1 MNFHAHKS
9 YFNILKLFAV
19 VGSISLLSL
28 SFFFLNHVPAY
39 ETSRPKV
46 NTTQEPNYH
55 YQEPS
60 TRMQQSCVTSMKD
73 LEQRTNSAGM
83 TFVLPPYK
91 AGGSSLYMFQQRC
104 NFKPSKRM
112 KMDKVLRDR
121 EMLKDFFEL
130 NEEVPKFLMTHV
142 DSTDVLTDLIYHAS
156 PDSLIIFLYRNERD
170 RLVSAVKHIL
180 EHRACGSWGIFQ
192 EHYEALVAEKDV
204 TKCLV
209 REEALVEFIRS
220 NRPYEIGGSVRNILS
235 CELFDLI
242 RENDPNILFMEYS
255 KQDELQRILAKGNC
269 PELIPQIPMHTNT
282 SGGPLDVF
290 IVRADGKQVP
300 IKEWLKGKAH
310 LLELLTTPQS
320 DQAGCGLERK
330 QIEEAISF
338 CPEST
343 VSSSLFLRS

>member
-1 MNFHAHKS
+1 
-9 YFNILKLFAV
+9 
-19 VGSISLLSL
+19 
-28 SFFFLNHVPAY
+28 
-39 ETSRPKV
+39 
-46 NTTQEPNYH
+46 
-55 YQEPS
+55 
-60 TRMQQSCVTSMKD
+60 MQQSCVTSMKD

-142 DSTDVLTDLIYHAS
+142 ASTDVLTDLIYHAS

-180 EHRACGSWGIFQ
+180 EHRACASWGIFQ

-209 REEALVEFIRS
+209 REEALVELIRS

-320 DQAGCGLERK
+320 EQAGCGLERK